1 MEKTIACGQLKVV
14 DTGRTLLEQ
23 PLLNKG
29 TAFDERERIEFGL
42 IGLLPP
48 HIETLD
54 EQVERAYEEFLR
66 KDVDLQKHI
75 YLRQLQDE
83 NETVFYRLLMQHIEE
98 LMPIVYTPVVGQ
110 ACERF
115 GNIFRRP
122 RGLYVSYPRREHLDR
137 MLANVDS
144 DVEVI
149 VVTDGERILGLGD
162 QGAGGMGIPIGKLT
176 LYSLCGGI
184 DPGKTLPVLLDVG
197 TDNQDR
203 LKDPRYQGWRHTRI
217 RGEEY
222 DHFVEAFVQAVM
234 RRFPA
239 VLLQWEDFASRNADP
254 LLARYRDRLCT
265 FNDDI
270 QGTASVILGTILA
283 AVSAKGESLT
293 DQVFLSVGAGSA
305 GFGAALLVRQAM
317 VRRGLTPEEA
327 RRRVLVTDS
336 RGLLFEG
343 RKDMTPLKTQIQQ
356 DSAFASDWL
365 NEDGF
370 VPLHSVIEHTRP
382 TIMIGATG
390 RAGTFDETM
399 VRKMA
404 AGCDR
409 PVIMPLSNPTSRAEA
424 VPADLLEWT
433 DGKALVATGSP
444 FGPVKTADGTRVI
457 AQCNNVYVFPAMGL
471 GIRAVNARRVTD
483 SMFMA
488 AAEALASCSPATDDP
503 SAPLLPPL
511 PGIRSLART
520 MAAAVA
526 RCAQE
531 EGIADLLGED
541 ELMSRIDEAMWEPC
555 YKEYVRV

>member
-1 MEKTIACGQLKVV
+1 
-14 DTGRTLLEQ
+14 
-23 PLLNKG
+23 
-29 TAFDERERIEFGL
+29 
-42 IGLLPP
+42 
-48 HIETLD
+48 
-54 EQVERAYEEFLR
+54 
-66 KDVDLQKHI
+66 
-75 YLRQLQDE
+75 
-83 NETVFYRLLMQHIEE
+83 
-98 LMPIVYTPVVGQ
+98 
-110 ACERF
+110 
-115 GNIFRRP
+115 
-122 RGLYVSYPRREHLDR
+122 
-137 MLANVDS
+137 
-144 DVEVI
+144 
-149 VVTDGERILGLGD
+149 
-162 QGAGGMGIPIGKLT
+162 
-176 LYSLCGGI
+176 
-184 DPGKTLPVLLDVG
+184 
-197 TDNQDR
+197 
-203 LKDPRYQGWRHTRI
+203 
-217 RGEEY
+217 
-222 DHFVEAFVQAVM
+222 
-234 RRFPA
+234 
-239 VLLQWEDFASRNADP
+239 
-254 LLARYRDRLCT
+254 

-317 VRRGLTPEEA
+317 VRRGLTPDEA

-343 RKDMTPLKTQIQQ
+343 RKDMTPLKTKIQQ
-356 DSAFASDWL
+356 DSGFASDWL
-365 NEDGF
+365 NEDGL
-370 VPLHSVIEHTRP
+370 VPLDSVIENTRP

-390 RAGTFDETM
+390 RAGTFDETL

-424 VPADLLEWT
+424 VPADLLKWT

-444 FGPVKTADGTRVI
+444 FGPVETADGTRVI

-531 EGIADLLGED
+531 EGIADLLGEN
-541 ELMSRIDEAMWEPC
+541 ELMSRIDDAMWEPC
-555 YKEYVRV
+555 YKEYVRP